1 MATSPEARPP
11 LRRDAARNRELL
23 IKAAAEAFGEDGLAA
38 SVNAIAAAAGVNV
51 ATLYR
56 NFPTKDH
63 LIGAVLETVLEPLAH
78 ASQRA
83 LASPAADGVLA
94 TFVRES
100 TRGQAHHRGVADALA
115 GAQLGE
121 EVVAQLRETAQ
132 GYVRPVVEAAHAAG
146 ELRTEFEVVDILI
159 TLRMLSN
166 ILAVA
171 EQRDREI
178 DRYVDLVIR
187 GLRPD

>member
-1 MATSPEARPP
+1 MATTPDARPP

-23 IKAAAEAFGEDGLAA
+23 IKAAADAFGEDGLAA
-38 SVNAIAAAAGVNV
+38 SVNAIATAAGVNV

-63 LIGAVLETVLEPLAH
+63 LVGAVLETVLEPLAK

-83 LASPAADGVLA
+83 LEAPDADGVLA
-94 TFVRES
+94 TFVRDS

-121 EVVAQLRETAQ
+121 AVVAELRATAAS
-132 GYVRPVVEAAHAAG
+132 YVRPVVDAAHAAG
-146 ELRTEFEVVDILI
+146 ELRAELDVVDVLI
-159 TLRMLSN
+159 TLRMLSTV
-166 ILAVA
+166 LAVA

-178 DRYVDLVIR
+178 DTYVDLVIR

>member
-1 MATSPEARPP
+1 MAKSPEARPP